1 MTTPATKDAQETRD
15 AQEMEATSLGDRFH
29 LPVGSLSHL
38 LDSMR
43 ALAPGLLLALVIAG
57 VTSFVAPLNAA
68 TKVVGASVFAI
79 IAGLIIRTISPLPTV
94 FLHGV
99 RFASKRV
106 LQMSIVLLGTGLSLA
121 QVWNTGRSSVVVMV
135 GTLIVGLVV
144 ILVLGRALKVD
155 ETLTR
160 LIGVGTGICGASAI
174 GAIAPVLEADEATIA
189 YAISTVFLFNVAGVL
204 LFPLLGH
211 LMGLSQH
218 GFGLWAGTAIN
229 DTSSVVA
236 ASAQYGAS
244 ALAFGVVVKLARTVM
259 IIPLSFI
266 FAGVSARER
275 RRDDPNPGTTSRLG
289 RNLPIFIVWFL
300 LASLLNTI
308 GVFGVVDKS
317 AVLHVLG
324 AQPLSA
330 LGQFF
335 IVVALAAIGLS
346 ADLRAMIRTGWR
358 PLALGLA
365 GWVSVATLSLM
376 LQHLTGGA

>member
-1 MTTPATKDAQETRD
+1 MTPAPEEAQETRD
-15 AQEMEATSLGDRFH
+15 AQDMEATSLGDTLHVPTTHF
-29 LPVGSLSHL
+29 LAPLATSL
-38 LDSMR
+38 R
-43 ALAPGLLLALVIAG
+43 ALAPGLLAALVIAG
-57 VTSFVAPLNAA
+57 VASFVAPLNAA
-68 TKVVGASVFAI
+68 TRVVGASVFAI
-79 IAGLIIRTISPLPTV
+79 VAGLVLRTVSPLPAV
-94 FLHGV
+94 FSPGI

-106 LQMSIVLLGTGLSLA
+106 LQASIVLLGTGLSLA
-121 QVWNTGRSSVVVMV
+121 QVWNTGRSSVVVMG

-144 ILVLGRALKVD
+144 ILTLGRALKVD
-155 ETLTR
+155 ETLAR
-160 LIGVGTGICGASAI
+160 LIGVGTSICGASAI

-259 IIPLSFI
+259 IIPLSFV

-275 RRDDPNPGTTSRLG
+275 RRDDREAATSRLG

-300 LASLLNTI
+300 LASLLNSV
-308 GVFGVVDKS
+308 GVFDIVNKS
-317 AVLHVLG
+317 GVLHVLG
-324 AQPLSA
+324 TQPLSA

-346 ADLRAMIRTGWR
+346 ADLRAMIHAGWR

-365 GWVSVATLSLM
+365 GWVSVATLSLV
-376 LQHLTGGA
+376 LQHLTGGV